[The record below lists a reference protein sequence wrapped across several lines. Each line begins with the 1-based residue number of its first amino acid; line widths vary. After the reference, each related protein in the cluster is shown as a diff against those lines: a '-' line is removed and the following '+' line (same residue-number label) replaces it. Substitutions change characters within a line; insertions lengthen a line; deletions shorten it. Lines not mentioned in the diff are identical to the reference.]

1 MQALLPG
8 LYPPPPFNFRLQVPR
23 LLCGRDYSF
32 RLHRQRVCGAT
43 CAPWNAIEIEELP
56 VPFVNREGGGA
67 VENASASNFPK
78 FTFSK
83 TTRLT
88 RAAGCPCPTLDVDP
102 DKVLSTSAGTNQP
115 EQSPRPGPE
124 GDFSGATGHATQM
137 SKENFV
143 LEAGNSML

>member
-1 MQALLPG
+1 M
-8 LYPPPPFNFRLQVPR
+8 
-23 LLCGRDYSF
+23 
-32 RLHRQRVCGAT
+32 
-43 CAPWNAIEIEELP
+43 
-56 VPFVNREGGGA
+56 PFVNREGGQ
-67 VENASASNFPK
+67 SKTLQRPTFPN